1 MRLGAAFQR
10 LWFGNAFGNL
20 ADGLAFVT
28 IPLVAVA
35 LTSSPALIA
44 GLATAYSLTRLLVT
58 VPIGVYVDRLDRRTL
73 MWTANL
79 LRGLALVAL
88 AGLLFVG
95 QPSIWVLYAVYCFV
109 GIMENV
115 ADNAA
120 VAILPDLV
128 AEDQL
133 DSANSH
139 ISSVQLIADE
149 FAGPPLGGLLFGIAA
164 GLAVITTGSL
174 YCLAALAFLLLPRK
188 GPGPDV
194 DLEEPR
200 PGLWAEAVEGLRW
213 MAGHAQ
219 IRTLAG
225 IGALANFAYMVPFSI
240 LVLFALERLHLSAA
254 GYGVLLAVS
263 SLGGLVGAAVAASV
277 RRRLGYRFTMALSMV
292 LGSATLLGLGF
303 TTNPVVAGLLLALYI
318 LHATVYSIAA
328 TSLRQRLVPAHLRGR
343 TYAGSRVLSLTGLAL
358 GGAVGGVLA
367 ETLSLAAPLF
377 AGGIAFAVAAVWAT
391 SLKVDGPAPPEA

>member
-28 IPLVAVA
+28 IPLVAA
-35 LTSSPALIA
+35 SLTSSPVLIA

-58 VPIGVYVDRLDRRTL
+58 VPIGVYVDRWDRRTL

-79 LRGLALVAL
+79 LRGLALVVL
-88 AGLLFVG
+88 AGLLFLG
-95 QPSIWVLYAVYCFV
+95 QPSMWVLYAVYCFV

-115 ADNAA
+115 ADGAA

-128 AEDQL
+128 TEEQL

-149 FAGPPLGGLLFGIAA
+149 FAGPPLGGLLFGVAA
-164 GLAVITTGSL
+164 GLAVLTTGSL
-174 YCLAALAFLLLPRK
+174 YCLAAVAFLFLPRSVSATDVEPG
-188 GPGPDV
+188 GPT
-194 DLEEPR
+194 
-200 PGLWAEAVEGLRW
+200 PGLWAEAAEGLRW
-213 MAGHAQ
+213 KAGHAQ
-219 IRTLAG
+219 IRTLAS

-240 LVLFALERLHLSAA
+240 LVLFALNRLHLSSA

-263 SLGGLVGAAVAASV
+263 SLGGLVGAAVAAAV
-277 RRRLGYRFTMALSMV
+277 RRRLGYPATMALSMA
-292 LGSATLLGLGF
+292 LGSVTLIGLAL
-303 TTNPVVAGLLLALYI
+303 TTNPVVAGVLLALYI

-328 TSLRQRLVPAHLRGR
+328 TSLRQRLVPAGLRGR
-343 TYAGSRVLSLTGLAL
+343 TYAGARVLSLTGLAV
-358 GGAVGGVLA
+358 GGLVGGVLA
-367 ETLSLAAPLF
+367 ETVSLSAPLL
-377 AGGIAFAVAAVWAT
+377 AGGVTFAIAAVWAT
-391 SLKVDGPAPPEA
+391 SLRVDDPAPPAV

>member
-28 IPLVAVA
+28 IPLVAA
-35 LTSSPALIA
+35 SLTSSPVLIA

-58 VPIGVYVDRLDRRTL
+58 VPIGVYVDRWDRRTL

-79 LRGLALVAL
+79 LRGLALVVL
-88 AGLLFVG
+88 AGLLFLG
-95 QPSIWVLYAVYCFV
+95 QPSMWVLYAVYCFV

-128 AEDQL
+128 TEDQL

-149 FAGPPLGGLLFGIAA
+149 FAGPPLGGLLFGVAA

-174 YCLAALAFLLLPRK
+174 YCLAALAFLLLPRR

-194 DLEEPR
+194 EPEQPQ
-200 PGLWAEAVEGLRW
+200 PGLWAEAGEGLRW
-213 MAGHAQ
+213 MVGHPQ

-225 IGALANFAYMVPFSI
+225 LGALANFAYMVPFSI
-240 LVLFALERLHLSAA
+240 LVLFALDRLDLSAA
-254 GYGVLLAVS
+254 GYGFLLAFS
-263 SLGGLVGAAVAASV
+263 SVGGLVGAAVAAPV
-277 RRRLGYRFTMALSMV
+277 RRRLGYRATMALSMM

-303 TTNPVVAGLLLALYI
+303 TTNSVVAGLLLALYI
-318 LHATVYSIAA
+318 LHATVYSIAS
-328 TSLRQRLVPAHLRGR
+328 TSLRQRIVPANLRGR

-358 GGAVGGVLA
+358 GGLVGGMLA
-367 ETLSLAAPLF
+367 EAVSLSAPLF
-377 AGGIAFAVAAVWAT
+377 AGGIAFAIAAVWAT
-391 SLKVDGPAPPEA
+391 FLRVDDSAPPSA